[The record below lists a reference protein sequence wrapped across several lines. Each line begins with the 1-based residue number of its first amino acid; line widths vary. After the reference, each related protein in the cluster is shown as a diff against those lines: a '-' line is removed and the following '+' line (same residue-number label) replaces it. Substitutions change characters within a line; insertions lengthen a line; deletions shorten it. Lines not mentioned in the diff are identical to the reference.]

1 MINLNGEVLK
11 EENINLME
19 LIKTK
24 GFNFERIAVEVNGK
38 IVKRGSYEEVKLKN
52 GDKVEIVCFVGG
64 G

>member
-1 MINLNGEVLK
+1 MIKVNGKVIE
-11 EENINLME
+11 EENINLMD

-24 GFNFERIAVEVNGK
+24 GFKVERIAVEVNGK
-38 IVKRGSYEEVKLKN
+38 IIKRGYYEEVNLTN

>member
-1 MINLNGEVLK
+1 MIKLNGEVLK

-38 IVKRGSYEEVKLKN
+38 IIKRGSYEEVKLKN

>member
-1 MINLNGEVLK
+1 MIKLNGEVLK
-11 EENINLME
+11 EENINLMK

>member
-1 MINLNGEVLK
+1 MIKLNGEVLK
-11 EENINLME
+11 EENINLMK

-38 IVKRGSYEEVKLKN
+38 IVKRGSYEEVNLKN

>member
-1 MINLNGEVLK
+1 MIKLNGEVLK

-52 GDKVEIVCFVGG
+52 SDKVEIVCFVGG

>member
-1 MINLNGEVLK
+1 MIKLNGEVLK

>member
-1 MINLNGEVLK
+1 MIKLNGEVLK

-52 GDKVEIVCFVGG
+52 GDKVEIVRFAGG